1 MRRWRSHDPRPV
13 HLRRTRETSRS
24 AIPNIFRSK
33 RFVDMSLNQR
43 MALPPPELVQA
54 HLNLGRQTMA
64 VLKKDKPIIVK

>member
-1 MRRWRSHDPRPV
+1 MEESPPEACSSPQNRGDAS
-13 HLRRTRETSRS
+13 LRY
-24 AIPNIFRSK
+24 PNIFRSK
-33 RFVDMSLNQR
+33 RFVDVSLNQR